1 MAIVSMHKM
10 NLIAHAS
17 EEARLM
23 KLFLNAGYVE
33 IVSKDLLELTSYPD
47 MRERR
52 SVVEGKL
59 LKLSFA
65 ITFLREMYIKQKTQL
80 KRDEKEDAKNK
91 KQSIKS
97 GTEVD
102 KTLGQSDIQQG
113 ESKDKAFD
121 VSEQGLLDDI
131 QEEGSEDLDKA
142 SAFDIKKLFLRK
154 KDSKYSLPK
163 ANFKRENKLVKL
175 EEYED
180 LAKDEVDILAIVS
193 ELEDINGFLIDLKS
207 EQAREIAKLE
217 QYKPYIDADIR
228 FSSVKNTKST
238 VSFFGL
244 VPASKLELLK
254 EKVAEIGVIKD
265 FEGKQARPFFMMCHK
280 DKAEEARI
288 ILNECEFSR
297 CSFIDDKTAREV
309 INEINEKLEC
319 LEVSRKQKYSDAMN
333 YLPDLYKFKVLYDNY
348 MLEIAKITCM
358 ENSPGTKK
366 AFLMEGWVP
375 SEKVEELTKLI
386 EEKSKRTEVFFREPF
401 ETENPPTLTKNNK
414 FADSFTGITNGFGA
428 PNYRERDPA
437 IFVALFYF
445 LIFGIML
452 GDAGYGILMAI
463 ACFGFIR
470 VVKPVKDSG
479 KMIWMFAFCGISTII
494 WGTLFGSWF
503 GISPEKTF
511 LRYFTWF
518 NPMDRPLMLF
528 VVGIAVGLLH
538 LGTGFILKGVAEIKA
553 KRALYGIFN
562 QFSWAVL
569 FVAVF
574 CYYPNL
580 MVFLGAINPDPVPAW
595 YGVSAKVGTYIA
607 LVGVV
612 MLIIGGAIGKK
623 NPFKMVTGAL
633 GNMYGSIN
641 VVSDL
646 LSYSR
651 LFGLGLTSGVIGY
664 ALNMLGGI
672 IVNLIFG
679 GLWIGWLVA
688 IPILVIG
695 HTFNLGINLL
705 GAYVHN
711 ARLHYVEFFGRFYE
725 GSGRA
730 FQPLGYKTKYTYLD
744 N

>member
-10 NLIAHAS
+10 NLIAHSS

-23 KLFLNAGYVE
+23 KLFLNTGYVE
-33 IVSKDLLELTSYPD
+33 IISKDLLELTSYPD
-47 MRERR
+47 LKERR
-52 SVVEGKL
+52 ANVESKL

-80 KRDEKEDAKNK
+80 KRDEKEANKNK
-91 KQSIKS
+91 KLI
-97 GTEVD
+97 
-102 KTLGQSDIQQG
+102 
-113 ESKDKAFD
+113 
-121 VSEQGLLDDI
+121 
-131 QEEGSEDLDKA
+131 DKA
-142 SAFDIKKLFLRK
+142 SAEKQEKADEVITPSDDIVQANLPEIIQTADEDSRENKKFDIKKLFSRK
-154 KDSKYSLPK
+154 KDSQYTLPK
-163 ANFKRENKLVKL
+163 TNFKRENKLVKL
-175 EEYED
+175 EEYEE

-193 ELEDINGFLIDLKS
+193 ELEDINNFLIDLKS
-207 EQAREIAKLE
+207 EQARELAKLE
-217 QYKPYIDADIR
+217 QYNPYIDADIK
-228 FSSVKNTKST
+228 FSTVQNTKAT
-238 VSFFGL
+238 TSFFGL
-244 VPASKLELLK
+244 VPSSKLEVLK
-254 EKVAEIGVIKD
+254 ERAVEIGVIKD
-265 FEGKQARPFFMMCHK
+265 FEGKQFKPFFMMCHK
-280 DKAEEARI
+280 DKAEEARTL
-288 ILNECEFSR
+288 LNEFEFSR
-297 CSFIDDKTAREV
+297 CTFQDEKTASEV
-309 INEINEKLEC
+309 VEDISLKLTC
-319 LEVSRKQKYSDAMN
+319 LEKARKQKYSDAMN
-333 YLPDLYKFKVLYDNY
+333 YLSDLYKFKVLYDNY
-348 MLEIAKITCM
+348 MLELAKITCM

-366 AFLMEGWVP
+366 AFIMEGWVP
-375 SEKVEELTKLI
+375 SEKVEELTQLI
-386 EEKSKRTEVFFREPF
+386 EEKTKRTEVYFREPL
-401 ETENPPTLTKNNK
+401 ESENPPTLTKNDK
-414 FADSFTGITNGFGA
+414 FADSFTVITNGFGV

-452 GDAGYGILMAI
+452 GDAGYGVLMSI
-463 ACFGFIR
+463 ACFAFIKII
-470 VVKPVKDSG
+470 KPVKDSG

-494 WGTLFGSWF
+494 WGALFGSWF
-503 GISPEKTF
+503 GVTPEKTF

-528 VVGIAVGLLH
+528 VVAIAVGLLH

-553 KRALYGIFN
+553 KRALHGIFN

-569 FVAVF
+569 FIAVF

-607 LVGVV
+607 LVGLI

-623 NPFKMVTGAL
+623 NPIKMVTGAL
-633 GNMYGSIN
+633 GNVYGSIN

-679 GLWIGWLVA
+679 GLWIGWLIA
-688 IPILVIG
+688 IPILVVG

-711 ARLHYVEFFGRFYE
+711 ARLHYVEFFGKFYE
-725 GSGRA
+725 GSGKA
-730 FQPLGYKTKYTYLD
+730 FLPLGYKTKYTYLD